1 MTRFAAVLLL
11 LLEIAAARTAAQTP
25 RSSPLQP
32 VGTSMHSW
40 DAQSALASTLPMAS
54 LRPHGSSFPLHRTLL
69 GSQDSITKRHKSPF
83 LAWFLSWL
91 VPGGGQGYN
100 GQWAKAGLFFGGA
113 VTGVVLVASD
123 GGIPCDGGACDA
135 GLALALISSLGS
147 QIEAPI
153 TAGKINRQARETAG
167 AHFTLTLGALR
178 F

>member
-1 MTRFAAVLLL
+1 MTRYAAVLLVGL
-11 LLEIAAARTAAQTP
+11 VIAGTRTAAQTP
-25 RSSPLQP
+25 PATLLQA
-32 VGTSMHSW
+32 VGTSIHSW
-40 DAQSALASTLPMAS
+40 DAQMALDSTLLMAS
-54 LRPHGSSFPLHRTLL
+54 LRQEGSSFPLHRLVLATQE
-69 GSQDSITKRHKSPF
+69 SVARHKSPF

-113 VTGVVLVASD
+113 VTGVVLVASN

-135 GLALALISSLGS
+135 GLALAVVSSLGS

-153 TAGKINRQARETAG
+153 TAAKINRQARETA
-167 AHFTLTLGALR
+167 AARVTLTLGAIR

>member
-1 MTRFAAVLLL
+1 MTRYAAVLLL
-11 LLEIAAARTAAQTP
+11 GLEIAGTRTVAQTAP
-25 RSSPLQP
+25 STLLQA
-32 VGTSMHSW
+32 VNTSIPSW
-40 DAQSALASTLPMAS
+40 DAQVALDSTLPISS
-54 LRPHGSSFPLHRTLL
+54 LRQEGSSFSLQRL
-69 GSQDSITKRHKSPF
+69 GLATADSTAKRHKSPF

-113 VTGVVLVASD
+113 VTGVVLVASN

-135 GLALALISSLGS
+135 GLALAVVSSLGS

-153 TAGKINRQARETAG
+153 TAAKINRQAREAATAQV
-167 AHFTLTLGALR
+167 TLTLGAIR